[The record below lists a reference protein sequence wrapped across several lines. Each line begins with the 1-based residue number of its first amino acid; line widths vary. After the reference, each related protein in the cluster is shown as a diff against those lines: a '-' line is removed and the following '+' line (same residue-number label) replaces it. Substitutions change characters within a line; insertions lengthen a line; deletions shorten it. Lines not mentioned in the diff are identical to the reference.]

1 MAAAETG
8 KRALEA
14 ALAQVDAHAP
24 ADWKN
29 AASAVLARLAGTG
42 APFTADDIWAAVDH
56 PPEPRALG
64 ALIRSAAQ
72 AGRIRR
78 VGWRTSARPEC
89 HCRPVAMWVGIPERE
104 EGD

>member
-1 MAAAETG
+1 MDG
-8 KRALEA
+8 KQALEA
-14 ALAQVDAHAP
+14 ALDRVDAAAP
-24 ADWKN
+24 PDWKN
-29 AASAVLARLAGTG
+29 TASAVLARLAGTG
-42 APFTADDIWAAVDH
+42 EPFTADDIWAAVDH